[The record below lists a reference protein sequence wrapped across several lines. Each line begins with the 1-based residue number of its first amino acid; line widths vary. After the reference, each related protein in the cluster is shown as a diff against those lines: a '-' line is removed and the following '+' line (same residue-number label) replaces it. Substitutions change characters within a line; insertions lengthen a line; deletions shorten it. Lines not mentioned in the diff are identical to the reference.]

1 MNAILYVVLVL
12 SIIQFS
18 LVSPQS
24 LQQLAVSSNV
34 TDIALD
40 SQGAKWMCGSKNG
53 LFHIAKGRPEYKEI
67 SLDLSFGIER
77 GNLLEALSIHHASGD
92 VYTVGRCVNQFISNQ
107 TIIGGIDIALFKLNA
122 TGVIQ
127 WSRVFGSK
135 ADDFA
140 MDIQVDADN
149 EFLYIVGS
157 TYGRLN
163 SPSQQD
169 NSSTW
174 TSSQCFTSKYSTKG
188 SHVWTVQRPQQ
199 NGCELRSLLL
209 DSRQNGYIYAGG
221 ISNDMNAYFV
231 KINMVDGT
239 LVKELQ
245 YKSSFIGRAGI
256 NSMVFSQDGSSIYS
270 AGYIQQQEESSS
282 GPKSDMW
289 ITQLDLE
296 GTWMQDK
303 NFIYGSTQDD
313 ALESV
318 TYDRYTGLLVAT
330 GWAAGQVGTL
340 PYGSGKVGVIV
351 RVNPQAMR
359 WTYIASFFT
368 APSSGEFDDMGLGI
382 VIDQFGFVNV
392 AAFHLG
398 AGYVV
403 VDSDSTHSSTLYGT
417 STMMRA
423 STPYGTSTMTHL
435 ESTNSPGMFNSLT
448 ASTFNSLIYGS
459 STMNCSAQVSSSS
472 VGDALSKSS
481 PETTEVP
488 VAQPSSIVESST
500 LLITQSSQWQQYASF
515 SVQTF
520 TQSSFKVSSVSSQL
534 PPGILQQTDGLLQS
548 WLVIMLLSIL
558 GLVLI
563 LAGIVLFYVI
573 YKRRRQQR
581 NLIKLM
587 PPSQK
592 NLIEMN
598 TITSDISAKKSV
610 YSTTFSQ
617 TNGHTMEVQTQHA
630 MYIPGFLKFELATDV
645 QLLQMVAKG
654 GTSKLYRTR
663 ILNSDIVER
672 SQDHDVIL
680 KLWNRTLTS
689 LSSLEVQSFYQE
701 LSLLWRFR
709 DAAFICHVFGYDDTQ
724 RPAMLLQYY
733 PLGTL
738 AQYIYKE
745 SPTSQ
750 MYKLTKRCLMRI
762 TLFLSQTIEF
772 IHDQQVIHCDLK
784 PQNVLLDVDR
794 DGQLVPIL
802 SDFGIAQIADSDS
815 PKISG
820 FKFSELKGLSINYA
834 SPEVLHNYRQN
845 VVERNAL
852 ILKAGDVYSFS
863 LIICTVLKRQRP
875 WASRR

>member
-1 MNAILYVVLVL
+1 MNAIVYMFLALL
-12 SIIQFS
+12 IIQIS

-24 LQQLAVSSNV
+24 LQQLAVSTNV

-40 SQGAKWMCGSKNG
+40 SEGAKWVCGSKNG
-53 LFHIAKGRPEYKEI
+53 RFHIAKGRPEYQEI
-67 SLDLSFGIER
+67 SFDLSFGIER
-77 GNLLEALSIHHASGD
+77 GNQLEALSVHQASGD
-92 VYTVGRCVNQFISNQ
+92 VYTVGRCVNQFITNQ
-107 TIIGGIDIALFKLNA
+107 PVIGGIDIALFKLNG
-122 TGVIQ
+122 TGAIQ
-127 WSRVFGSK
+127 WSRSFGSK

-157 TYGRLN
+157 TYGPLN
-163 SPSQQD
+163 SLSQQD
-169 NSSTW
+169 NSSILAF
-174 TSSQCFTSKYSTKG
+174 SQCFISKYSTNG
-188 SHVWTVQRPQQ
+188 LHEWTVQRPQQ

-209 DSRQNGYIYAGG
+209 DSHSNGYIYAGG
-221 ISNDMNAYFV
+221 ISNDLSAYFV
-231 KINMVDGT
+231 KIVMVNGT

-245 YKSSFIGRAGI
+245 FKSSFIYRAGI
-256 NSMVFSQDGSSIYS
+256 NSMAFSQDGSSIYS
-270 AGYIQQQEESSS
+270 AGFIQETPQSPSA
-282 GPKSDMW
+282 PKSDMW
-289 ITQLDLE
+289 ITQFDLE

-313 ALESV
+313 ALESI
-318 TYDRYTGLLVAT
+318 TLDRYTSLLVAT

-340 PYGSGKVGVIV
+340 PFGSGKDGIIV
-351 RVNPQAMR
+351 RVNPQTMR

-368 APSSGEFDDMGLGI
+368 APSSGLFDDMGLGI
-382 VIDQFGFVNV
+382 VVDQFGFVNV

-403 VDSDSTHSSTLYGT
+403 VDSGSTHSSTLY
-417 STMMRA
+417 S
-423 STPYGTSTMTHL
+423 TSTMTHL
-435 ESTNSPGMFNSLT
+435 ESTSSPSMFNSFT
-448 ASTFNSLIYGS
+448 ASTLNSIINGS
-459 STMNCSAQVSSSS
+459 TTMNYSAQVSSSL
-472 VGDALSKSS
+472 VEDALSKNS
-481 PETTEVP
+481 PQITEVP
-488 VAQPSSIVESST
+488 VAQPSSTVESLT
-500 LLITQSSQWQQYASF
+500 LLITQSPLWH
-515 SVQTF
+515 
-520 TQSSFKVSSVSSQL
+520 QSSSISYQTLTKSTFKVSSISSQV
-534 PPGILQQTDGLLQS
+534 PPGISLQTDGLQQS
-548 WLVIMLLSIL
+548 WLVIILLSIL
-558 GLVLI
+558 GLVII

-573 YKRRRQQR
+573 YKRKRQKR
-581 NLIKLM
+581 NLVKLM
-587 PPSQK
+587 PPSQQ

-598 TITSDISAKKSV
+598 TITSDIAAKKSV

-617 TNGHTMEVQTQHA
+617 TNGYTMEVETQHA
-630 MYIPGFLKFELATDV
+630 MYIPGFLTFELATDV

-663 ILNSDIVER
+663 ILNSNIVER

-680 KLWNRTLTS
+680 KLWNMTLTQ

-709 DAAFICHVFGYDDTQ
+709 DAPFICHVFGYDDTQ

-750 MYKLTKRCLMRI
+750 MYKLTKRCLIRI
-762 TLFLSQTIEF
+762 TLALSQTIEF
-772 IHDQQVIHCDLK
+772 LHDQQVIHCDLK

-852 ILKAGDVYSFS
+852 ILKAGDTYALA

-875 WASRR
+875 WMNTR